1 MFKRLNFDTWD
12 GLIPLAGLLLTLA
25 VFIIFFIRALR
36 MKPGEVQHLSHLP
49 LEDEKDSEKKPS
61 TTPDHVH

>member
-1 MFKRLNFDTWD
+1 MFRRLNFDTWD
-12 GLIPLAGLLLTLA
+12 GWIPLAGLLLTLA

-36 MKPGEVQHLSHLP
+36 MKPSEVHHLSHLP
-49 LEDEKDSEKKPS
+49 LEDENDPERKPP